1 MMEQILF
8 SKTDIFKD
16 MRIRISKENDDLLY
30 KIKTLY
36 NFKNDGIVPRIAFV
50 YSLMSGK
57 LFNVEDEINPGSSGK
72 EFRDAKSLFGTIVNG
87 VANTIIYKASLDQHY
102 GRNTF
107 DEEFSKLFK
116 LHLSHGLHLWNN
128 EIEESNIPNGGHID
142 IILKAVK
149 KGLLL
154 RKNITKVGVAPKRKT
169 TKEFKNPL
177 SFTLG
182 NTEDGSSIDIKIND
196 LREFDNRNIAIAGM
210 AGSGKTQ
217 LIKDILY
224 QISRNSNHE
233 LKFVFFDYKGEGNPE
248 QLKPFLNATKCD
260 FVDIVNDSG
269 IKFNPFLSISLDEKQ
284 RPFSIKAFVDTIATF
299 VPSVGVAQKNI
310 LTNVITDL
318 FDGKNG
324 TYPTINELFK
334 SIEEY
339 YEENNKRPDTLFAGI
354 QDLTTN
360 IFDCNPN
367 NNDILENSLYLN
379 LPPALSDTLR
389 QLVVFLLLRYF
400 NTFFSSTN
408 DCEPKDH
415 IFPLRYVIV
424 IDEAHIYLKNK
435 NARKALEELLRLLRS
450 KGVVIV
456 LLSQGVE
463 DYKTKDFD
471 FASQVKLPICLNVQN
486 KDYKSISSFVGT
498 PISRYKLESEIKK
511 LDSGKG
517 LINLSEPKM
526 IKLRQFWKTVEQEN
540 LEYTNKTM

>member
-1 MMEQILF
+1 
-8 SKTDIFKD
+8 
-16 MRIRISKENDDLLY
+16 MRIKISKENDELLY
-30 KIKTLY
+30 KIKELY
-36 NFKNDGIVPRIAFV
+36 SFKNDGIAPRIAFV

-57 LFNVEDEINPGSSGK
+57 LFDIENDAIPSSDGRK
-72 EFRDAKSLFGTIVNG
+72 EFRDDKALFGTIVND
-87 VANTIIYKASLDQHY
+87 VTNSIIYKASLDQHY
-102 GRNTF
+102 SKNTF
-107 DEEFSKLFK
+107 DDEFSKLFK
-116 LHLSHGLHLWNN
+116 LHLDHGLYLWND
-128 EIEESNIPNGGHID
+128 EIEKSNIPKGEHVD

-149 KGLLL
+149 KGLSL
-154 RKNITKVGVAPKRKT
+154 RKNITKVGVSTKRKD
-169 TKEFKNPL
+169 TKEFNAPL
-177 SFTLG
+177 SFSLG
-182 NTEDGSSIDIKIND
+182 NTEDGSNVEIKIND

-217 LIKDILY
+217 LMKDILY
-224 QISRNSNHE
+224 QISKNTNQE
-233 LKFVFFDYKGEGNPE
+233 LKFIFFDYKGEGNPE
-248 QLKPFLNATKCD
+248 QLKPFLDATKCD
-260 FVDIVNDSG
+260 FIDIVTDGG
-269 IKFNPFLSISLDEKQ
+269 IKFNPFLSISLEERQ
-284 RPFSIKAFVDTIATF
+284 RPFSIKAFVDTVATF

-310 LTNVITDL
+310 LTNVITAL
-318 FDGKNG
+318 FDEKNG

-367 NNDILENSLYLN
+367 NIDILDNSLYLN

-389 QLVVFLLLRYF
+389 QLIVFLLLRYF
-400 NTFFSSTN
+400 NTYFSSTN

-450 KGVVIV
+450 KGVIIV
-456 LLSQGVE
+456 MLSQGVE

-498 PISRYKLESEIKK
+498 PSSKYKLETEIKK

-517 LINLSEPKM
+517 LINLSDPK
-526 IKLRQFWKTVEQEN
+526 IVELNQFWKTVKDEN
-540 LEYTNKTM
+540 L